1 MTQRPPL
8 IERAFDLAR
17 SGLYKD
23 VPDIARQLNAEGYEG
38 VTNRLAG
45 PSLRKQLRELC
56 RTPVADRQQESMEGS
71 GSSPP

>member
-23 VPDIARQLNAEGYEG
+23 VPNIARQLNAEGYEG
-38 VTNRLAG
+38 VTSRLAG

-56 RTPVADRQQESMEGS
+56 RAPMADGREEPMER
-71 GSSPP
+71 GSSSAP

>member
-56 RTPVADRQQESMEGS
+56 RAPVAGHQESMERG
-71 GSSPP
+71 GSSPL

>member
-1 MTQRPPL
+1 M

-23 VPDIARQLNAEGYEG
+23 VPDIARQLNAEGYDG
-38 VTNRLAG
+38 VTSRLAG

-56 RTPVADRQQESMEGS
+56 RAPRTEALPVAPESGGGNPEQ
-71 GSSPP
+71 P